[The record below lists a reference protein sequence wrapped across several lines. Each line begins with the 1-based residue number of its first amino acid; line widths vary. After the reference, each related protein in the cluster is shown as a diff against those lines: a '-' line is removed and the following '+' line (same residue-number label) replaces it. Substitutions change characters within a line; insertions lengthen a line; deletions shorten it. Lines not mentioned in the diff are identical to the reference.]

1 MTEQV
6 KKILIAR
13 KSDLETKESELRE
26 KIKSSMDEDEIKELG
41 EKLDSTMKAI
51 EECKKAL
58 TEDDEP
64 EADPEN
70 DPAPANDPD
79 PAGERGK
86 DPIVPTETR
95 NNKTGLDVLG
105 SYNLN
110 NNNNENRGGNNMPN
124 KQLEERAAAFATSGK
139 MSITELRSVLVSSGN
154 LATPTKVSGI
164 NDIAANG
171 LPTILDRVKVVDMN
185 GAGSNKVAYVDSESA
200 AAQGTEGTA
209 PTTSEP
215 AFKFVEIKPFAVN
228 TIAYVSNQVKKLSP
242 LAYQEK
248 VQELALKALRKKV
261 ANLITVGTGSNT
273 VTGISAS
280 GLVTA
285 KPITGSIGAD
295 TLREIVLS
303 YGGDDE
309 VGGAAVLELC
319 KADLQLFGKVRGT
332 QEKKAVYE
340 ITVDENNPNMG
351 YIKDGGTIV
360 RYALNSN
367 LASGTMLYGQP
378 LNYELDL
385 FSNYEVLADES
396 YKFAEGLITIRG
408 EVLVGGAVVA
418 KGGFVKVTVGA
429 AG

>member
-1 MTEQV
+1 MSEQV

-41 EKLDSTMKAI
+41 EKLDSVMK
-51 EECKKAL
+51 ELDECKKAL
-58 TEDDEP
+58 TEDDDP
-64 EADPEN
+64 AADP
-70 DPAPANDPD
+70 DPANDPD

-86 DPIVPTETR
+86 DPIVTTEKRTA
-95 NNKTGLDVLG
+95 KTGLDVLG

-124 KQLEERAAAFATSGK
+124 KQLEERAAAFAASGK

-154 LATPTKVSGI
+154 LAAPTKVSGI
-164 NDIAANG
+164 NDMAANG
-171 LPTILDRVKVVDMN
+171 LPTILDRVKVVDMK

-215 AFKFVEIKPFAVN
+215 GFKFVEIKPYTIN
-228 TIAYVSNQVKKLSP
+228 TIAYVSNQIKKLSP

-280 GLVTA
+280 ALVVTKNITTA
-285 KPITGSIGAD
+285 IGPT

-319 KADLQLFGKVRGT
+319 KADLQAFGAVRGT

-385 FSNYEVLADES
+385 FSDYEVLADES
-396 YKFAEGLITIRG
+396 YKFAEGLITIKG
-408 EVLVGGAVVA
+408 EVLVGGALVA
-418 KGGFVKVTVGA
+418 KGGYVKVTVGA
-429 AG
+429 AA